1 MKTIKYTIPG
11 ISCGHC
17 TRTIEMELTDLE
29 GVESVEGSVENK
41 TVTVHFNAP
50 ATDEKIRVLLA
61 EINYPATS

>member
-1 MKTIKYTIPG
+1 MNTITYTIPG

-17 TRTIEMELTDLE
+17 TRTIEIELIDLQ

-41 TVTVHFNAP
+41 TVTVQFDAP
-50 ATDEKIRVLLA
+50 ATDEKIRALLT